1 MSVVNGRWF
10 LLILAL
16 VISLGATADAT
27 AQRPDPHQT
36 TGDRPQATAV
46 ATPVSAGCELVEPYT
61 NDLYTAIDES
71 DAFADFFYSD
81 ADFGD
86 LTAAEAEE
94 IVADGNAMIATL
106 EDLDVPRPYAEAH
119 EAIMTFLQISIDMA
133 RFYGIDSSIVPDL
146 NAYDLATDAI
156 YKGEIA
162 LASACPSEI
171 DAVGGYIL
179 LDPASLD
186 EEVIPENVPE

>member
-1 MSVVNGRWF
+1 MNRRWF

-16 VISLGATADAT
+16 VATLEAMGDAT
-27 AQRPDPHQT
+27 AQRPDPYQP
-36 TGDRPQATAV
+36 TGDRPLATAMV
-46 ATPVSAGCELVEPYT
+46 TPVSAGCELVEPYT
-61 NDLYTAIDES
+61 NDLYTEIDES

-94 IVADGNAMIATL
+94 IVADGNAMITAL
-106 EDLDVPRPYAEAH
+106 EDLDVPPPYTDAH
-119 EAIMTFLQISIDMA
+119 EAIMTFLQVNIDMA

-146 NAYDLATDAI
+146 NAYELATNTI
-156 YKGEIA
+156 YQGEIA
-162 LASACPSEI
+162 LAAACPSEI

-179 LDPASLD
+179 LDPAGLD

>member
-1 MSVVNGRWF
+1 MVNRRRF
-10 LLILAL
+10 VLIMAL
-16 VISLGATADAT
+16 VVSLGATEHAT
-27 AQRPDPHQT
+27 AQRPDPHRA
-36 TGDRPQATAV
+36 TGDQPQATAV
-46 ATPVSAGCELVEPYT
+46 ATPVSAGCELVESYT

-94 IVADGNAMIATL
+94 IVDDGTAMITAL
-106 EDLDVPRPYAEAH
+106 EDLDVPSAYADAH
-119 EAIMTFLQISIDMA
+119 GGIVTFLQVNIDIA
-133 RFYGIDSSIVPDL
+133 RFYGIDSSVVPDL

-156 YKGEIA
+156 YQGEIA
-162 LASACPSEI
+162 LAAACPPEI

-179 LDPASLD
+179 LDPAGLD

>member
-1 MSVVNGRWF
+1 MRVANRRWF

-16 VISLGATADAT
+16 VVSLGATEHAT
-27 AQRPDPHQT
+27 AQRPDPHQAT
-36 TGDRPQATAV
+36 DDRPEATAV

-94 IVADGNAMIATL
+94 IVADGNAMIAAL
-106 EDLDVPRPYAEAH
+106 ENLDVPRPYAEAH
-119 EAIMTFLQISIDMA
+119 EAIVTFLQVNIDMA

-146 NAYDLATDAI
+146 NAYDVATDEI
-156 YKGEIA
+156 YQGELA
-162 LASACPSEI
+162 LAAACPSEI

-179 LDPASLD
+179 LDPAGLD